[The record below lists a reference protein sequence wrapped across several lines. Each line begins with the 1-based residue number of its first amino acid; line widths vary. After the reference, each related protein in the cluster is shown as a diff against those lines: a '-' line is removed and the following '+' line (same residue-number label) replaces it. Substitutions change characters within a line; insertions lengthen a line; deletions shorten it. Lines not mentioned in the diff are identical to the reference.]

1 MKKTACF
8 IDAGYLNNILKNFY
22 NVSKIDHCKL
32 SNELCPKQE
41 LLRTYY
47 YDCKC
52 YMSDPPTQE
61 ERERQANQ
69 DKFWKRL
76 MLLPQFEC
84 RFGRLEKR
92 IDPVNQTPFFEQK
105 RVDVLFA
112 VDLVSLS
119 SKHLITDAVLI
130 TGDSDMIPAI
140 QIAKN
145 EGIIV
150 TLYYMPGATTHHEL
164 LETVDIAIPID
175 QAFIKRIAISQTSSS
190 MQHPAGNNNISI
202 EKPNVPNKKANVRFE
217 KSTVQAEKSNL
228 RQVKPKVRVEKETVV
243 RDEKTKVRSRNPR
256 RRPTQSTSK
265 PPAAANPKEPL
276 RGK

>member
-8 IDAGYLNNILKNFY
+8 IDAGYLNNILKNFF

-175 QAFIKRIAISQTSSS
+175 QAFIKRIALPQTVHS
-190 MQHPAGNNNISI
+190 MQHPANNNISI

-217 KSTVQAEKSNL
+217 KSTIQAGKSNSGQGKL
-228 RQVKPKVRVEKETVV
+228 KARAEKETVA
-243 RDEKTKVRSRNPR
+243 RDEKSKVRSRKPKR
-256 RRPTQSTSK
+256 KPTQSPSK
-265 PPAAANPKEPL
+265 ATTMASSKEHISE
-276 RGK
+276 K